1 MPLLQIGEPEDD
13 RALRDRLTWHDRRPT
28 FVAAGLSAAA
38 VTLLI
43 VAFDSVSAFERPI
56 ALASLTSSVLW
67 ISAAFIGACGTIAAL
82 MLTTVSLLE
91 RLETRRMQPRVLFH
105 LRLTVL
111 GAVATIAFAVG
122 ALLLTTF
129 PVASGVEVKPPA
141 WQIDVVFYGL
151 LALTAL
157 MVGTFAIVLTSLY
170 ATVADVLRGLPN
182 EWVTEILEEEGED
195 NTKHP
200 RQVST
205 RD

>member
-1 MPLLQIGEPEDD
+1 MAFLSIGQPEDD
-13 RALRDRLTWHDRRPT
+13 RAIRDSLTWRDRRPT
-28 FVAAGLSAAA
+28 VIAAVLSAGA
-38 VTLLI
+38 VALLI
-43 VAFDSVSAFERPI
+43 VAFESVSAFERPI

-67 ISAAFIGACGTIAAL
+67 IAAALLGACGTIAAL

-129 PVASGVEVKPPA
+129 PVASGVEVKPPE
-141 WQIDVVFYGL
+141 WQVDVVYYGL
-151 LALTAL
+151 LSLTAL
-157 MVGTFAIVLTSLY
+157 MIGAFAVVLTSLY

-182 EWVTEILEEEGED
+182 EWVAQILEEEEEP
-195 NTKHP
+195 TEQP
-200 RQVST
+200 
-205 RD
+205 